1 MLDAFLIHEIERVS
15 SEGGARPKVHARSVR
30 EDGKRSINF
39 FFCKHSYGS
48 PTLPCQQTA
57 PDSRCTLKPS
67 GKIIFFP
74 ASNEMTQL
82 NRMETTA
89 FYVEITVLRSLDFLL
104 NLCLQQIFA
113 F

>member
-1 MLDAFLIHEIERVS
+1 MSDAFLIHEIERA
-15 SEGGARPKVHARSVR
+15 EGRARPIVHARSVR

-39 FFCKHSYGS
+39 SFCKHSYGS
-48 PTLPCQQTA
+48 PPLPCQQTT

-67 GKIIFFP
+67 GKNIFFP

-82 NRMETTA
+82 NRIETTA
-89 FYVEITVLRSLDFLL
+89 FYVEITMLRSLDFLL
-104 NLCLQQIFA
+104 NLCLQKIFA